1 MVNGMKKS
9 FYKKPARDERERLL
23 LLGLVE
29 LYLQTGK
36 PVGSNTLRENGFES
50 LSSATIRNYFSKL
63 ENSGYLRQQH
73 SSGGRIPTQLAY
85 KAYADACSAPAGE
98 YAHADKEAKGLIRK
112 KLVSEQREVAS
123 YLQKAAENISEL
135 SRCAIFLSAPRFDQ
149 DFLLDAKFLGIDNHR
164 ILCALTTDFGLVH
177 TEILHTEKKLSSFSL
192 KRIEGY
198 FHARL
203 TKQARPD
210 LTPEEEKVAE
220 KFYHEIMMR
229 RIASYANFSA
239 EDVYKTGFSQLL
251 NYPDFS
257 NASVL
262 AAGLS
267 LFENTERL
275 RALLQECCKKR
286 AMSCWIGE
294 DLANFASAA
303 GSCSVIAIPYSI
315 GQNIVGAIALL
326 GPNRIP
332 YRQLFQLMHLA
343 GEAISETLTKSLYKF
358 KITYREP
365 STTLFGAQKGQPVLI
380 GETQC
385 YLLEDKRHLSQGE

>member
-1 MVNGMKKS
+1 MKKN
-9 FYKKPARDERERLL
+9 FRKKPARDERERLV

-63 ENSGYLRQQH
+63 EEGGFLRQQH

-85 KAYADACSAPAGE
+85 KIYADACSASEGTAF
-98 YAHADKEAKGLIRK
+98 ADKEARQIIRQ
-112 KLVSEQREVAS
+112 KLVSEQREVAG
-123 YLQKAAENISEL
+123 YLQKAAENISEM
-135 SRCAIFLSAPRFDQ
+135 SRCAVFLSAPRFDQ
-149 DFLLDAKFLGIDNHR
+149 DFLLDAKFLGIDNYR
-164 ILCALTTDFGLVH
+164 VLCALTTDFGLIH
-177 TEILHTEKKLSSFSL
+177 TEILHTDKKLSSFSL

-203 TKQARPD
+203 TKQPRPV
-210 LTPEEEKVAE
+210 LTHDEEKIAE

-257 NASVL
+257 DAPVL

-286 AMSCWIGE
+286 DMSCWIGE
-294 DLANFASAA
+294 DLANFVSAA
-303 GSCSVIAIPYSI
+303 GSCSVIAAPYSI
-315 GQNIVGAIALL
+315 GQNIVGAVALL

-332 YRQLFQLMHLA
+332 YRQLFGLMQMA

-365 STTLFGAQKGQPVLI
+365 STSLFGAQKGQPILI

-385 YLLEDKRHLSQGE
+385 YLLEDKRETNQ

>member
-1 MVNGMKKS
+1 MKKN
-9 FYKKPARDERERLL
+9 FRKKPARDERERLV

-63 ENSGYLRQQH
+63 EEGGFLKQQH

-85 KAYADACSAPAGE
+85 KVYADACSTSEGAAF
-98 YAHADKEAKGLIRK
+98 ADKEARQMVRQ

-123 YLQKAAENISEL
+123 YLQKAAENISEM

-164 ILCALTTDFGLVH
+164 VLCALTTDFGLIH
-177 TEILHTEKKLSSFSL
+177 TEILHTDKKLSSFSL

-203 TKQARPD
+203 TKQPRPV
-210 LTPEEEKVAE
+210 LTHEEEKIAE

-257 NASVL
+257 DAPVL

-286 AMSCWIGE
+286 DMSCWIGE
-294 DLANFASAA
+294 DLANFVPAA
-303 GSCSVIAIPYSI
+303 GSCSVIAAPYSI
-315 GQNIVGAIALL
+315 GQNIVGAVALL

-332 YRQLFQLMHLA
+332 YRQLFGLMQMA

-365 STTLFGAQKGQPVLI
+365 STSLLGAQKGHPILI

-385 YLLEDKRHLSQGE
+385 YLLEDKRISTKL